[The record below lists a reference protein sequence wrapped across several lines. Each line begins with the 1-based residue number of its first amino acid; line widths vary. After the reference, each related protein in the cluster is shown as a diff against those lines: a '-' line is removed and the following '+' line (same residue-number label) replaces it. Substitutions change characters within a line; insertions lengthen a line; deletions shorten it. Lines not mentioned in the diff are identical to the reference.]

1 MLLVRTGRIAIRSV
15 MTVNGDAT
23 KNIASCSYSSRS
35 RPPRPTASE
44 YPLTCFTPSSSI
56 PRFPLLPNGSSQCDS
71 FAEKSKDGSLF
82 KDLKDTFKQSRSV
95 AALKVDA
102 RDSSSVQDAP
112 SLKSGV
118 LRVPKVRSLAI
129 DPDDKSKRLLLLNVA
144 EVKALPKDA
153 QEYIESSGLPVTTS
167 EVSVDWEYWTVEEI
181 LSSLLPEGL
190 SEGTPTA
197 FTTTGHI
204 AHLNLREEYSAY
216 RYIIGQ
222 VILEKNRPIR
232 TVVNKLDSIDTQFR
246 FFKMEKLAGV
256 DEYEVTVSESNCTFT
271 FDFRTVYWNSRL
283 HTEHERLVSS
293 FQPYE
298 VVSDVMA
305 GVGPFAVP
313 AAKKGVYVLAND
325 LNPASYESMLLNSK
339 KNKVQDKLQC
349 YCEDGRAFIRESIQR
364 CWNQPWPGIPTTE
377 EAKTEDLAASTL
389 KGKAKQRHDRA
400 NGVQKKEIERG
411 PPRRL
416 ISHFVMNLPGS
427 ALEFL
432 DAFPGAYKGLNK
444 EEIDRE
450 MEKGGGKYPMV
461 HVHCFTR
468 NLKHPHEDICE
479 RANDRLGL
487 NGDDRLVP
495 PPSPVLSDS
504 SSLVSQDMPDL
515 SHLSL
520 NKTATPELKLHFVRS
535 VAPNKDMYC
544 LSFRLNKRILFA

>member
-1 MLLVRTGRIAIRSV
+1 MLGRKARIAVRSV
-15 MTVNGDAT
+15 MAVDGDAAKT
-23 KNIASCSYSSRS
+23 IASCSYPTRP
-35 RPPRPTASE
+35 RPPRLTAPE
-44 YPLTCFTPSSSI
+44 YPLTCLTPSPSI
-56 PRFPLLPNGSSQCDS
+56 PRFPLLHPGSSQCES
-71 FAEKSKDGSLF
+71 FAEKSKDGSL
-82 KDLKDTFKQSRSV
+82 LKNVKQHFRQSISV

-102 RDSSSVQDAP
+102 RESSSVQDTP
-112 SLKSGV
+112 SLKPSV
-118 LRVPKVRSLAI
+118 LRVPKIRSLAV
-129 DPDDKSKRLLLLNVA
+129 DPDDKSKRLLLLNVP
-144 EVKALPKDA
+144 EVKSLSEAA
-153 QEYIESSGLPVTTS
+153 QDFIESNRLPVTLS
-167 EVSVDWEYWTVEEI
+167 EVSVDWEYWTVEEV
-181 LSSLLPEGL
+181 LSALLPEGL
-190 SEGTPTA
+190 AEGTPTA

-204 AHLNLREEYSAY
+204 AHLNLREEYLAY

-293 FQPYE
+293 FEPYE

-339 KNKVQDKLQC
+339 KNKVHDKLHC
-349 YCEDGRAFIRESIQR
+349 YCEDGRHFIRESIQR
-364 CWNQPWPGIPTTE
+364 CWNQPWPGIPTAE
-377 EAKTEDLAASTL
+377 EKKIEDLAAATQ
-389 KGKAKQRHDRA
+389 KGRAKQRHEREK
-400 NGVQKKEIERG
+400 GLQMKEVERG

-432 DAFPGAYKGLNK
+432 DAFPGSYKGLSEQEVDK
-444 EEIDRE
+444 EMAKEGV
-450 MEKGGGKYPMV
+450 KFPTV

-479 RANDRLGL
+479 RANERLGL
-487 NGDDRLVP
+487 QGDERLIP
-495 PPSPVLSDS
+495 PPSPALSDT

-520 NKTATPELKLHFVRS
+520 DKTATPELTLHFVRS